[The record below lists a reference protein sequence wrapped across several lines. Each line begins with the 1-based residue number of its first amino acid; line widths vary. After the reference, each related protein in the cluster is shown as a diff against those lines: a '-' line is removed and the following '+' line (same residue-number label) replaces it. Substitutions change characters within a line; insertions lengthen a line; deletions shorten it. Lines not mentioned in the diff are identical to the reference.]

1 MALPTVRSFTSQDIP
16 AAASLLA
23 ARLGAAHARL
33 PFVDPA
39 FASTAGVEGFVKA
52 LQANPFADG
61 LVAESAGAAVGF
73 LFGQR
78 MLLGPAEMASLF
90 VPPHSISIPVEGHA
104 VAAGNDP
111 TVVYRELYRHLAADW
126 VREGFFVHRAAILA
140 GDADEQE
147 AWVSLGFGRAMT
159 AATRPAA
166 DPVANVRATGIEV
179 HRAGAEDIE
188 VVMGLSDVLMEH
200 HNRPPIFW
208 PLLKEPLPA
217 ARAFNLGV
225 LEEGSMPYFVGYQ
238 RGEPVAMTTFLR
250 PGFTPPV
257 VAHASDIYLFEGIV
271 SEAARSGGVGTAV
284 LDEALSWV
292 RDNGYAT
299 CTLHFASANYSAA
312 PFWLGHGFVPVEH
325 TMERHIDERI
335 AWAR

>member
-1 MALPTVRSFTSQDIP
+1 MALPTVRPFASQD
-16 AAASLLA
+16 AAVAAQLLA
-23 ARLGAAHARL
+23 ARLRAAHERL
-33 PFVDPA
+33 PFIDPA
-39 FASTAGVEGFVKA
+39 FGAPAAVEDFVKA

-61 LVAESAGAAVGF
+61 VVAEAGGKAVGF

-78 MLLGPAEMASLF
+78 MLLGPSDMASLF
-90 VPPHSISIPVEGHA
+90 VPPHSISIGVEGHA
-104 VAAGNDP
+104 VAAGADP
-111 TVVYRELYRHLAADW
+111 TVVYREMYRHLAETW
-126 VREGFFVHRAAILA
+126 VDEGFFVHRASILA

-166 DPVANVRATGIEV
+166 DPVANVRPTSVEV
-179 HRAGAEDIE
+179 HRAGTEDIE
-188 VVMGLSDVLMEH
+188 VVMRLSDVLMEH
-200 HNRPPIFW
+200 HNRSPIFW
-208 PLLKEPLPA
+208 PLLKDPLPA

-225 LEEGSMPYFVGYQ
+225 LERGSMPYFVGYE
-238 RGEPVAMTTFLR
+238 RGEAIAMTTFNK
-250 PGFTPPV
+250 PGFTPPIV
-257 VAHASDIYLFEGIV
+257 SQVGDIYLFEGVV

-292 RDNGYAT
+292 RDTGYTT
-299 CTLHFASANYSAA
+299 CTLHFASGNYSGG

-325 TMERHIDERI
+325 TMERRIDERI